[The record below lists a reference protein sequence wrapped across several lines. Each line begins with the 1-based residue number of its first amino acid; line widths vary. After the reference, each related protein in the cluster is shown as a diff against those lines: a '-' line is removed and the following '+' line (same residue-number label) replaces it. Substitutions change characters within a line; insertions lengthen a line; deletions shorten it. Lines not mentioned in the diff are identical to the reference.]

1 MLLHFIGFELPK
13 RYKFK
18 RTQNGTT
25 PTSSSNRNPQAV
37 DPTLKL
43 MVRMKK
49 MSRLATTLSEH
60 ELLFQEQTSSGYQV
74 KDSIGFRTLRII

>member
-1 MLLHFIGFELPK
+1 
-13 RYKFK
+13 
-18 RTQNGTT
+18 
-25 PTSSSNRNPQAV
+25 
-37 DPTLKL
+37 